1 MSSWRAGACLLLMHA
16 LAACAPETP
25 APHGTGD
32 APPPRGASFTD
43 ATARTGLRFDHFIG
57 ATGQFH
63 FAEIMGSGCA
73 LLDYD
78 GDSDLDVYLVQGT
91 QLEPQRPPADPA
103 FAWRGDGPP
112 RDRLYRNDLVETG
125 TLHFTDVTGAALPEE
140 SGYGMGAATGDY
152 DNDGDVDL
160 FVTNFGPDVL
170 YRNDDGAFHDV
181 TAVSGLAD
189 PRWTTSASWL
199 DYDRDGWL
207 DLVVVAYADFTVAT
221 NKRCFHASGKR
232 DYCGPDAYP
241 PLPARLWRNR
251 GDGTFE
257 DATGAAGMDVAYG
270 HGLGVL
276 ARDFD
281 GNGWIDVY
289 VANDGDANQL
299 WMNEGGTFTDQALM
313 SGAALSE
320 SGKAL
325 AGMGVVSSDF
335 DDDGD
340 FDIFVTNLNGE
351 TNSLYRNVS
360 DAFFE
365 DATARHGL
373 GLVSLPFT
381 GFGVAWL
388 DADHDADLD
397 LMVVNGDVTMLEAQ
411 AGEPHPFRQTSQ
423 LYLNDGAGHYGDGSL
438 QAGEVFSSPQV
449 GRGLAAGDVDND
461 GDIDAIVTNNSGP
474 AKLFLNEL
482 TQKGSWLE
490 VRVLDAVRKRDAIGA
505 RVRLTL
511 ADGKVLTR
519 PVATDGSYLSAGDP
533 RVHLAWPAGT
543 AIRALD
549 VVMPDGRAVKVEGAA
564 PGRIVTVRVATG
576 GATIDQARGGGDSSA
591 LAAGVA
597 LGVRR

>member
-1 MSSWRAGACLLLMHA
+1 MSSWRAGACLILMHA

-25 APHGTGD
+25 APQGTGG
-32 APPPRGASFTD
+32 APRPPRAPFFAD
-43 ATARTGLRFDHFIG
+43 ATAQAGLRFDHFIG

-63 FAEIMGSGCA
+63 FTEIMGSGCA
-73 LLDYD
+73 LLDHD
-78 GDSDLDVYLVQGT
+78 GDSDLDVYLVQAT
-91 QLEPQRPPADPA
+91 HLEPERPPAVPS
-103 FAWRGDGPP
+103 FAWRGEGPP
-112 RDRLYRNDLVETG
+112 RDRLYRNELMETG
-125 TLHFTDVTGAALPEE
+125 ALRFSDVTETSLPAEG
-140 SGYGMGAATGDY
+140 GYGMGAATGDY

-160 FVTNFGPDVL
+160 YVTNLGPDVL
-170 YRNDDGAFHDV
+170 YSNDGGVFHDV
-181 TAVSGLAD
+181 TASARIAD
-189 PRWTTSASWL
+189 PRWTTSATWL

-207 DLVVVAYADFTVAT
+207 DIVVVAYADFTVAT

-241 PLPARLWRNR
+241 PLPVRLWRNR

-257 DATGAAGMDVAYG
+257 DATGAAGMDAAYG
-270 HGLGVL
+270 HGLGVI

-299 WMNEGGTFTDQALM
+299 WMNEGGKFADQALM

-320 SGKAL
+320 SGRAL

-351 TNSLYRNVS
+351 TNSLYRNLS
-360 DAFFE
+360 RGFFE

-411 AGEPHPFRQTSQ
+411 AGQPHPFRQTSQ
-423 LYLNDGAGHYGDGSL
+423 LYLNDGSGHYQDGSL
-438 QAGEVFSSPQV
+438 QAGEVFSIAEV

-461 GDIDAIVTNNSGP
+461 GDVDALVTNNSGP
-474 AKLFLNEL
+474 ARLILNEL
-482 TQKGSWLE
+482 VDRGSWLE
-490 VRVLDAVRKRDAIGA
+490 LRILDADRKRDAIGA
-505 RVRLTL
+505 RVRLSL
-511 ADGKVLTR
+511 ADGRVLTR

-543 AIRALD
+543 AIRGLD
-549 VVMPDGRAVKVEGAA
+549 VVMPDGRTVKVDGAA
-564 PGRIVTVRVATG
+564 PGRIITVRIERA
-576 GATIDQARGGGDSSA
+576 GATLD
-591 LAAGVA
+591 
-597 LGVRR
+597 